1 MEGQSVVSILAGQVG
16 SAQLGFQRESDSHVG
31 VIIHI
36 QYVYWKGRSQVDTDF
51 RGSGLLHSVS
61 HGYLVVETDIIS

>member
-31 VIIHI
+31 VII